1 MTLKE
6 WLKSEGRSLTWF
18 AEHGGTGISY
28 QRLSGIC
35 SGRIEPRLM
44 EVSSIFDATGGKVD
58 WQGHLEAAK
67 QFKQKAR
74 GE

>member
-6 WLKSEGRSLTWF
+6 WLKSEGRSLKWF
-18 AEHGGTGISY
+18 AEHGGTGITY
-28 QRLSGIC
+28 IRLSGIC
-35 SGRIEPRLM
+35 TGRIEPRLM

-58 WQGHLEAAK
+58 WQGPLEAAR
-67 QFKQKAR
+67 QFGQKAR

>member
-6 WLKSEGRSLTWF
+6 WLKSEGRTLLWF
-18 AEHGGTGISY
+18 AEHGGTRISY

-35 SGRIEPRLM
+35 SGRIEPRLP
-44 EVSSIFDATGGKVD
+44 EISKILDATGGKVD
-58 WQGHLEAAK
+58 CDGHLEAAK
-67 QFKQKAR
+67 QFGKKAR